1 MADNRFFFG
10 NPDTDG
16 FRADGTQELGLDDLE
31 NVAGGAGSGGSG
43 MAEADGR
50 VTGNEGNGVY
60 SVDIGGRT
68 VRAQISGKLRMN
80 YVRIQPGDSVHV
92 QYDTNSMKGR
102 ITYRYN

>member
-1 MADNRFFFG
+1 MADNKFFRG

-16 FRADGTQELGLDDLE
+16 FWADGTQELGLDDLE
-31 NVAGGAGSGGSG
+31 NVAGGAGTSSG

-68 VRAQISGKLRMN
+68 VRAQMSGKLRMN
-80 YVRIQPGDSVHV
+80 YVRIQPGDSVRV
-92 QYDTNSMKGR
+92 QYDTNTMKGR
-102 ITYRYN
+102 ITYRYK

>member
-1 MADNRFFFG
+1 MEDKKFFRG

-16 FRADGTQELGLDDLE
+16 FWADGAQELALDDLE
-31 NVAGGAGSGGSG
+31 NVAGGAGSGGG

-92 QYDTNSMKGR
+92 QYDTNTMKGR
-102 ITYRYN
+102 ITYRYK